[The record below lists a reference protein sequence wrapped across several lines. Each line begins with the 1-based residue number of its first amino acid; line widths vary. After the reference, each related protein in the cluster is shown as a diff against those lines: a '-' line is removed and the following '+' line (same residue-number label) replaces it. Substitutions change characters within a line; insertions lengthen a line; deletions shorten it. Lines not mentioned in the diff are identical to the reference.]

1 MQLKA
6 FARQDGM
13 MLAVLWIASF
23 ACMTVIPA
31 GAFGNLL
38 ALATPFFVVWRLIQ
52 FRDKVLDGTASF
64 RRSFAFAF
72 YVFVYASLVFA
83 LAQFAYFRFL
93 DGGTFASA
101 IGESL
106 RLLAP
111 VYEQNGISKAQIDD
125 YMRLVSMLTP
135 VQWAFIFLM
144 QNLAIGAVVSVP
156 IAAVCKRS
164 GWTTTAR

>member
-72 YVFVYASLVFA
+72 YVFA

-93 DGGTFASA
+93 DGGAFASA

-111 VYEQNGISKAQIDD
+111 VYEQNGISKAQIADS
-125 YMRLVSMLTP
+125 MRLVSMLTP

>member
-83 LAQFAYFRFL
+83 YFRFL
-93 DGGTFASA
+93 DGGAFASA

-106 RLLAP
+106 RLLAT
-111 VYEQNGISKAQIDD
+111 VYEQNGISNTQITESIN
-125 YMRLVSMLTP
+125 LVPMLTP

>member
-13 MLAVLWIASF
+13 MLAMLWIASF

-31 GAFGNLL
+31 GAFGNL
-38 ALATPFFVVWRLIQ
+38 LATPFFVVWRLIQ

-93 DGGTFASA
+93 DGGAFASA

-111 VYEQNGISKAQIDD
+111 VCEQNGISKAQIDD
-125 YMRLVSMLTP
+125 YMRLVSMFTP